1 MSLIIQN
8 ATAADIPAL
17 TDIYNFYVEE
27 GAVTFDTQIK
37 TVEQRLDWFAQFD
50 TAGAHQLIIAQD
62 QGRVIGYAG
71 SSRFR
76 EKPAYAT
83 SVETTI
89 YLDPQVKHSGVGTI
103 LYQALFA
110 AISHADINRAYAG
123 ITQPNEAS
131 VALHQKFGFTPI
143 GTYSQVGR
151 KFGKYWDVQW
161 FEKPLN

>member
-1 MSLIIQN
+1 MDPIFRN

-17 TDIYNFYVEE
+17 TDIYIFYFTD
-27 GAVTFDTQIK
+27 GAITFDTQVK
-37 TVEQRLDWFAQFD
+37 TIDQRLQWFAQFD
-50 TAGAHQLIIAQD
+50 TTGAHQLMIAQD
-62 QGRVIGYAG
+62 QGRVIGYAN

-89 YLDPQVKHSGVGTI
+89 YLDPGVKRGGVGTA
-103 LYQALFA
+103 LYQALFD
-110 AISHADINRAYAG
+110 AIRHADINRAYAG

-131 VALHQKFGFTPI
+131 VALHQKFGFKPI

-151 KFGKYWDVQW
+151 KFDQYWDVQW
-161 FEKPLN
+161 FEKPLR